1 MDGFYSFIFYGLIIV
16 AALLIISIT
25 ILRIDWARHPE
36 KYAKDVENYEK
47 EEYWKKKR
55 QDQQAAIKKAKE
67 KEKARKRQQRVDKL
81 NHYRAINGKG
91 PVELKDERGK
101 KKKKIRISPGR
112 WSSPRTDFL
121 FFLCQQPERLANIL
135 YRKQLQT

>member
-1 MDGFYSFIFYGLIIV
+1 MNGLYSFIFYGLIIV
-16 AALLIISIT
+16 GALLIISIT

-47 EEYWKKKR
+47 EEYWKKKK

-67 KEKARKRQQRVDKL
+67 KEKARKRQKRVDQL

-91 PVELKDERGK
+91 PVELKEKDNK
-101 KKKKIRISPGR
+101 
-112 WSSPRTDFL
+112 
-121 FFLCQQPERLANIL
+121 
-135 YRKQLQT
+135 RK

>member
-36 KYAKDVENYEK
+36 KYAKYVENYEK

-67 KEKARKRQQRVDKL
+67 KEKARKRQQRVYKL

-91 PVELKDERGK
+91 PVELKD
-101 KKKKIRISPGR
+101 
-112 WSSPRTDFL
+112 
-121 FFLCQQPERLANIL
+121 
-135 YRKQLQT
+135 

>member
-36 KYAKDVENYEK
+36 KYAMDVENYEK

-101 KKKKIRISPGR
+101 KKK
-112 WSSPRTDFL
+112 
-121 FFLCQQPERLANIL
+121 
-135 YRKQLQT
+135 

>member
-1 MDGFYSFIFYGLIIV
+1 MAKKRHLLLCPIYGILFLLNEQEAFSMDGFYSFIFYGLIIV

-36 KYAKDVENYEK
+36 KYAKDVENNEK

-91 PVELKDERGK
+91 PVELKDKRGK
-101 KKKKIRISPGR
+101 KKK
-112 WSSPRTDFL
+112 
-121 FFLCQQPERLANIL
+121 
-135 YRKQLQT
+135 